1 MIVHPLPKEDT
12 ICYWPNAK
20 ITDLKLQVVSL
31 QSELSVAY
39 NTINKLKRDL
49 EAVSSK
55 VDIASQDV
63 IDIKDQIK
71 DLPTKEITVE

>member
-1 MIVHPLPKEDT
+1 MIVHPLPKEET
-12 ICYWPNAK
+12 VCYWPNAK
-20 ITDLKLQVVSL
+20 VVSL
-31 QSELSVAY
+31 QSELKIA
-39 NTINKLKRDL
+39 NDTIVNLRKDL

-55 VDIASQDV
+55 VDVTSQEV